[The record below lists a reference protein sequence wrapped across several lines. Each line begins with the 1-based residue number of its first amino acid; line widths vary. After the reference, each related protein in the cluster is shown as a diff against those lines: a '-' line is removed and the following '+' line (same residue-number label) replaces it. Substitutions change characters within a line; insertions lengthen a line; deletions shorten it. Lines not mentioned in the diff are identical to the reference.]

1 MKKRELKRRL
11 RKSEKTLQQWSD
23 DYKRRQSSDKL
34 ISAAKEQYVIMTI
47 DGGFLLSN
55 RKGTTLNAP
64 IKFYATPAEL
74 CEALQ
79 AELGLAALTR

>member
-11 RKSEKTLQQWSD
+11 RKAEKSVRQWSD
-23 DYKRRQSSDKL
+23 DYKRRQSNDKL
-34 ISAAKEQYVIMTI
+34 INAAKEQYVIMTI
-47 DGGFLLSN
+47 EGGFLLSN
-55 RKGTTLNAP
+55 RKGTTINAP

-79 AELGLAALTR
+79 AGLGLAALTR

>member
-11 RKSEKTLQQWSD
+11 RKAEKSVRQWSD
-23 DYKRRQSSDKL
+23 DYKRRQSSDKFAN
-34 ISAAKEQYVIMTI
+34 AAKEQYVIMTI
-47 DGGFLLSN
+47 EGGFLLSN
-55 RKGTTLNAP
+55 RKGTTIIAP

-79 AELGLAALTR
+79 AGLGLAALTR